1 MDYHQLLAYAE
12 REEARE
18 AKRTAAND
26 ADTTTTV
33 TTPRDLRLL
42 ACDPVSSGKRNQQ
55 QRRTSSSRPH
65 GVALHGRRC
74 RM

>member
-12 REEARE
+12 REEASE

-42 ACDPVSSGKRNQQ
+42 ACD
-55 QRRTSSSRPH
+55 RP
-65 GVALHGRRC
+65 AS
-74 RM
+74 